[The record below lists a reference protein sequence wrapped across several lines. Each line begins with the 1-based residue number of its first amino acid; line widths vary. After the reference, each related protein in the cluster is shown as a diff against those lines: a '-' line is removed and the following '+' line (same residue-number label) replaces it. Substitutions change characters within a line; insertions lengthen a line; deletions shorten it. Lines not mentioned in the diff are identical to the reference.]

1 MATLMSDRERRLRF
15 LDEGDLER
23 LRDFFRLE
31 SVGEKVW
38 LLLFFFFS
46 LPSFP
51 NKGYVKEMFT
61 DFI

>member
-1 MATLMSDRERRLRF
+1 MRGLCRVCLLYF
-15 LDEGDLER
+15 VNEGDLER
-23 LRDFFRLE
+23 LRDFFLLE

-38 LLLFFFFS
+38 VLLSFFFS

>member
-38 LLLFFFFS
+38 LLLSFFFS